1 MQASRLHCFTAQT
14 PCQRLQRG
22 EVLHL
27 QVIQSDVTVP
37 DGLAVELIKEVL
49 KNVADAH
56 ASQEAALLNG
66 AVEALRNKTL
76 VAKRE
81 RKKTCKEMDVGNKVR
96 WKTGNEI
103 YSL

>member
-1 MQASRLHCFTAQT
+1 MYRFPAQAPR
-14 PCQRLQRG
+14 QRLQRG

-27 QVIQSDVTVP
+27 QVVQSDVTVP

-66 AVEALRNKTL
+66 AVEALGNKAL
-76 VAKRE
+76 VAERGRKSSKRMNV
-81 RKKTCKEMDVGNKVR
+81 KNKVK
-96 WKTGNEI
+96 WKTGNEM
-103 YSL
+103 LL

>member
-1 MQASRLHCFTAQT
+1 MQAYRLHRFTAQA

-27 QVIQSDVTVP
+27 QVVQGDVTVP
-37 DGLAVELIKEVL
+37 DGLAVELVKEVL

-76 VAKRE
+76 VAE
-81 RKKTCKEMDVGNKVR
+81 RGKEEEHEDGC
-96 WKTGNEI
+96 
-103 YSL
+103 